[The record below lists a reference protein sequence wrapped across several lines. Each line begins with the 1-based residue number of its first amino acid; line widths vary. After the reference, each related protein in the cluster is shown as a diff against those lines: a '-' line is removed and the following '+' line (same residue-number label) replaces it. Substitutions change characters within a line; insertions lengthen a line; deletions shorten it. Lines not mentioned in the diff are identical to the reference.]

1 MVILI
6 IYFLYFADAKEFCD
20 LKNPKIAAIINIGS
34 TKYFITKF
42 NNDKYEYWIYDNGDF
57 TSDKLELINQLNE
70 CKFINLI

>member
-6 IYFLYFADAKEFCD
+6 IYLLYFADAKEFCD

-42 NNDKYEYWIYDNGDF
+42 NDDKYEYWIYDNGNF

-70 CKFINLI
+70 CKFTNLI